1 MISVFCKFS
10 FLYFLFVEKQ
20 IQEGGQRGRQP
31 GGEHER
37 PPDQVG
43 GAHQVGGERLSG
55 LPASDA
61 VPQVLR
67 HLLQQLTIVTLVL
80 RERNLYC
87 KSA

>member
-1 MISVFCKFS
+1 MMISVFCKFS

-43 GAHQVGGERLSG
+43 GAHQVGGEGLSRF
-55 LPASDA
+55 PASHTI
-61 VPQVLR
+61 PQVLR
-67 HLLQQLTIVTLVL
+67 HLFQ
-80 RERNLYC
+80 
-87 KSA
+87 

>member
-1 MISVFCKFS
+1 MRLGIHQIMISVSFKFS
-10 FLYFLFVEKQ
+10 FFYFLFVEKQ
-20 IQEGGQRGRQP
+20 IQEGGERGRQP

-67 HLLQQLTIVTLVL
+67 HLLQ
-80 RERNLYC
+80 
-87 KSA
+87 

>member
-31 GGEHER
+31 GGKHEGLT
-37 PPDQVG
+37 DQVG